1 MSDKKKAKGQM
12 QKAEGKKKQNIDLE
26 KRVSELETQ
35 LKRALADYHNLVRRM
50 DEKRS
55 NWRNRAKARIVDK
68 MLDVYDDLLRASDQI
83 KDKGLDMA
91 IKQFWAVLESEGVQR
106 IKTEG
111 REFDADLM
119 DCAEVVKGPENEVME
134 TIKNGYLL
142 NGEVIRPAKV
152 KVGQGKEQEDE

>member
-1 MSDKKKAKGQM
+1 MSDKKK
-12 QKAEGKKKQNIDLE
+12 KKKKETKQEDKNLSQ
-26 KRVSELETQ
+26 RVTELEAQ

-50 DEKRS
+50 EEKRS

-68 MLDVYDDLLRASDQI
+68 MLDVYDDLLRASEHVQ
-83 KDKGLDMA
+83 DKGLDMA
-91 IKQFWAVLESEGVQR
+91 VNQFWAVLESEGVQR

-119 DCAEVVKGPENEVME
+119 DCAQVVKGPENEVME

-142 NGEVIRPAKV
+142 NQEVIRPAKV
-152 KVGQGKEQEDE
+152 KVGQGKENKNE

>member
-1 MSDKKKAKGQM
+1 MTDKKKQD
-12 QKAEGKKKQNIDLE
+12 QEETKQEE
-26 KRVSELETQ
+26 KNLSQRVTELEAQ

-50 DEKRS
+50 EEKRN

-68 MLDVYDDLLRASDQI
+68 MLDVYDDLQRAN
-83 KDKGLDMA
+83 KHVEDKGLDMA
-91 IKQFWAVLESEGVQR
+91 VSQFWAVLASEGVQR
-106 IKTEG
+106 IKTEN

-119 DCAEVVKGPENEVME
+119 DCAEVIDGPENEVIE

-152 KVGQGKEQEDE
+152 KVGQGKENKDD